1 MTTTSLDPK
10 SAATRWPDL
19 GPAARPL
26 WHCAALCLALTP
38 ITVLALLADARQLD
52 AVDIWTKPLKF
63 QVSGALH
70 VVTLALLL
78 PLIDRDIRERLV
90 TRLVCWA
97 VALCTLG
104 EVLYITLQ
112 AGRGRHSHFNLE
124 TPLEA
129 MLYSVMGVGAVIMI
143 LGAGIIGALIARR
156 PRDGI
161 GPGLKWGAALGLGVG
176 FVATLITA
184 GYLGGNGGHWVGVPA
199 TPDGG
204 GIPIFGWSTEVG
216 DLRVA
221 HFFALHMMQVLPLL
235 GWLADRA
242 APSLAPPIVGA
253 GTATGI
259 AITTATFLQALA
271 GDPFPG

>member
-10 SAATRWPDL
+10 SAPSRWPDL

-204 GIPIFGWSTEVG
+204 GIPVFGWSTEVG

-271 GDPFPG
+271 GIPFLG

>member
-10 SAATRWPDL
+10 SAPTRWPDL

-90 TRLVCWA
+90 TRLLCWA

>member
-10 SAATRWPDL
+10 SAPTRWPDL